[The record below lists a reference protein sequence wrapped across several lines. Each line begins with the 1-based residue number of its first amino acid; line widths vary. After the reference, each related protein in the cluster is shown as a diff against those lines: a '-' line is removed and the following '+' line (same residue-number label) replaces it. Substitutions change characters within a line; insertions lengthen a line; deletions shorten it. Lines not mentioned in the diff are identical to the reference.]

1 MEKLYFLA
9 MQYRRNQEIIGY
21 GVQARSRTPDQKRER
36 RAMVRALVDQRG
48 ITDNV
53 VLEAMNVVPRHLFV
67 AEALR
72 AHAYEDNSLPIGFG
86 QTISQPYIVARMTEL
101 LEVRKGTRVL
111 EIGTGS
117 GYQAAVLATIGCH
130 VFSLERIP
138 ELYRATTSLLRQLG
152 YSNVQVYKSDGT
164 LGFPQAAPYERI
176 LVTAGGPKVPET
188 LLRQLDEGGIM
199 IIPVGDRPREQTLL
213 KIRKTNGRI
222 TAENLDSVV
231 FVNLVGNEGWAR

>member
-1 MEKLYFLA
+1 

-86 QTISQPYIVARMTEL
+86 QTISQPYIVACMTQL
-101 LEVRKGTRVL
+101 LEASPGMSVL
-111 EIGTGS
+111 EVGTGS
-117 GYQAAVLATIGCH
+117 GYQSAILAGMGLD
-130 VFSLERIP
+130 VFTVERVR
-138 ELYRATTSLLRQLG
+138 ELYFPAKDLFRRLGLLGIRTRIA
-152 YSNVQVYKSDGT
+152 DGT
-164 LGFPQAAPYERI
+164 LGWQENAPFDRI
-176 LVTAGGPKVPET
+176 IVTAGGPDIPSP
-188 LLRQLDEGGIM
+188 LLDQLADPGIM
-199 IIPVGDRPREQTLL
+199 VIPVGKNRREQRLVRVF
-213 KIRKTNGRI
+213 KKDGGM
-222 TAENLDSVV
+222 TARALGNVT
-231 FVNLVGNEGWAR
+231 FVDLVGDHGW

>member
-9 MQYRRNQEIIGY
+9 MQYRRNPEIIGY
-21 GVQARSRTPDQKRER
+21 GNQARSRPLDQKRER
-36 RAMVRALVDQRG
+36 RAMVRALAEQHG
-48 ITDNV
+48 ITDNL
-53 VLEAMNVVPRHLFV
+53 VLEAMNAVPRHLFV

-138 ELYRATTSLLRQLG
+138 ELYRATASLLKQLG
-152 YSNVQVYKSDGT
+152 YNNVQVYKSDGT

-176 LVTAGGPKVPET
+176 IVTAGGPKVPET

-199 IIPVGDRPREQTLL
+199 IIPVGERPREQTLL

>member
-1 MEKLYFLA
+1 MGSYIAPDFKRQRQRMVNEQLLNRGISDPAVLDA
-9 MQYRRNQEIIGY
+9 M
-21 GVQARSRTPDQKRER
+21 SRTQ
-36 RAMVRALVDQRG
+36 
-48 ITDNV
+48 
-53 VLEAMNVVPRHLFV
+53 RHLFV
-67 AEALR
+67 PEALQPR
-72 AHAYEDNSLPIGFG
+72 AYDDHPLPIGHG